1 MTVQLGNLWIY
12 THISHMHVYHTY
24 IYIYYLSMLPLSGIH
39 QGHPRTHVCFSP
51 FTTFLLG
58 PMEASLAEMRLYWT
72 EQKEAKN
79 WPFWN
84 GKTTVVN
91 GVRFLLLVFF
101 SRRRSR
107 SALKIPG
114 SEKSHSEASG
124 VLILQ
129 ENLLVYT
136 QVVKLSRLFWTSL
149 TYFGTGHKVLKRAV
163 GCQQD
168 RAQNS

>member
-24 IYIYYLSMLPLSGIH
+24 IYIYIIYLCYHWVVFIKDIH
-39 QGHPRTHVCFSP
+39 GL
-51 FTTFLLG
+51 TFASVHLQRLLLG

-79 WPFWN
+79 
-84 GKTTVVN
+84 G
-91 GVRFLLLVFF
+91 RFGTEKRPWLTGFVFCSCF
-101 SRRRSR
+101 FFETAKPK
-107 SALKIPG
+107 ALKIPG

-124 VLILQ
+124 VLILK